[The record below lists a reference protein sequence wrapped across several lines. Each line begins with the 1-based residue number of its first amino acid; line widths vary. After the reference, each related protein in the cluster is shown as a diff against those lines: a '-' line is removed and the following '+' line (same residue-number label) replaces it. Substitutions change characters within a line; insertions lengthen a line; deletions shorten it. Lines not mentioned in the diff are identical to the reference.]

1 MIIGAP
7 ADVRPGRQAESVTS
21 TAKLDQGRL
30 DHILARQEL
39 VVSRSQ
45 VAACGMT
52 RKTLQYRLR
61 PGGPWQELLP
71 RTYLAVTGGPTP
83 AQRDVAA
90 VLYSGRDTVLPAGRD
105 SVLTGLAALR
115 RHGLRVPATE
125 QISVLIPASHASPGR
140 GSRAFVTVRP
150 TVRMPG
156 PVCYQGV
163 VQYALPERALADA
176 VRELHSFRQVRALV
190 ADAVQQ
196 RCCRLDVLAEELDHG
211 QRRGS
216 VWLRQSLAEVAGGIR
231 SGAEGDFAD
240 LLRRCGLP
248 TPMFNARLYAG
259 KTLIAMVDAWW
270 GEAGVAAEAD
280 SRAWHLLPDDWEY
293 TMQRHAG
300 MSAHGIIV
308 LHFSPGQIR
317 HGPARVIAD
326 LKAALA
332 AGRARPPLAIRAL
345 PA

>member
-1 MIIGAP
+1 M
-7 ADVRPGRQAESVTS
+7 
-21 TAKLDQGRL
+21 LDQDRF
-30 DHILARQEL
+30 DRILAKQES

-45 VAACGMT
+45 AVACGMT
-52 RKTLQYRLR
+52 RKALRHRTR

-71 RTYLAVTGGPTP
+71 LTYLAVTGSPTP
-83 AQRDVAA
+83 AQNDVAA
-90 VLYSGRDTVLPAGRD
+90 VLYAGRDTVLHAGRD

-115 RHGLRVPATE
+115 RHGLKVPTTGE
-125 QISVLIPASHASPGR
+125 ISVLIPASQASCGR
-140 GSRAFVTVRP
+140 RSHAFVTVRP
-150 TVRMPG
+150 TIRMPG

-176 VRELHSFRQVRALV
+176 ARELHSFRQVRALV

-196 RCCRLDVLAEELDHG
+196 RRCRLDLLQAELEHG
-211 QRRGS
+211 PVRGS
-216 VWLRQSLAEVAGGIR
+216 MWLRQSLAEVAGGIR
-231 SGAEGDFAD
+231 SGAEGDFGD

-259 KTLIAMVDAWW
+259 KVFIAMVDAWW
-270 GEAGVAAEAD
+270 PDAGVAAEAD
-280 SRAWHLLPDDWEY
+280 SQAWHLLPEDWEH
-293 TMQRHAG
+293 TMRRHAR
-300 MSAHGIIV
+300 MSAQGIIV
-308 LHFSPGQIR
+308 LHFSPNQVRGEPR
-317 HGPARVIAD
+317 RVIAD